1 MRPFAGN
8 GTSFHVVTFY
18 HLKASWLLLR
28 ACRGKKVFGFFALL
42 VSLSPFP
49 FSFPSPFSCPF
60 SVLLY
65 TVVLLEPDLE
75 LSSTLTWKFTLLS
88 ARYPRVFSALCPAWQ
103 FLLWRMR
110 PQRPPAWGVVN
121 SPFLH
126 SFLSPQF
133 PIRSFCT
140 TQMLWMQS
148 TACCPHS
155 QVRHQKYLDW
165 IPTLLPLI

>member
-18 HLKASWLLLR
+18 HLKASWFLLR

-65 TVVLLEPDLE
+65 TVVLLELDLE

-88 ARYPRVFSALCPAWQ
+88 ARYPEFSLPYAQHGSSSFDKCAHKDHPHGELLILLFYTLCSPPSFPYDHSAQLKCFECRAQRVVLTVGYDTRNIWIESPLCC
-103 FLLWRMR
+103 L
-110 PQRPPAWGVVN
+110 
-121 SPFLH
+121 
-126 SFLSPQF
+126 
-133 PIRSFCT
+133 
-140 TQMLWMQS
+140 
-148 TACCPHS
+148 
-155 QVRHQKYLDW
+155 
-165 IPTLLPLI
+165 